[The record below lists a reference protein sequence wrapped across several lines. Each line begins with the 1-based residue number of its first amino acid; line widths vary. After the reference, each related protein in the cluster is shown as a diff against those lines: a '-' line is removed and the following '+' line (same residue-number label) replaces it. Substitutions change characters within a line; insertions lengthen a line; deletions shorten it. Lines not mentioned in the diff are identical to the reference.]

1 MFAVKLQTFPN
12 RETRATLYQ
21 VSTRARKADTGAD
34 QDKDEKSLHSPKCVP
49 QGFEVPTASLDITSE
64 LRDYHPEPVSRQRP
78 GFGGD
83 PKPTKFGNNAR
94 RTLLRAG
101 GALELLHGGAKR
113 VLFLTGTLPG
123 STDTAMDAIA
133 RYSSYV
139 VDRLKT
145 WLHDNGGTSYSMYV
159 WERQKRGA
167 LHLHYAVYIEPGQ
180 DGRRIYHGFKGYWY
194 KLLCAVSTK
203 SGVDLFA
210 KKRGGT
216 WKNNP
221 KVVQA
226 KAVWCDRSV
235 AAYLSKYLG
244 KRVNCIGEGGWA
256 PTYYPVRW
264 WGVSRPL
271 LAKLREVSTERIF
284 YSMSRRDAECFYTDI
299 SAWME
304 NTSDKCYSYTH
315 RYTGSAV
322 TVAYNTLNTGE
333 QIWHLMRT
341 TRMSMRDYSDFSNN
355 MESISTQ
362 LLGIARRYYLTPKTF
377 SQLVSPYSGT
387 IAEELWNSKSL
398 SITEAMEILHGTHFL
413 LQWRY
418 RDRSKRPQSLEA
430 DLNFLESNLASL
442 LEQRRQSRNQ
452 PPIKDGN
459 LG

>member
-21 VSTRARKADTGAD
+21 VSTRARRAEVGPD
-34 QDKDEKSLHSPKCVP
+34 QDDDEESGHTSLSAP
-49 QGFEVPTASLDITSE
+49 QGIETSSASLDITSE
-64 LRDYHPEPVSRQRP
+64 LRDSFPEPVSKQKP
-78 GFGGD
+78 GHGGD

-133 RYSSYV
+133 RYSSYI

-145 WLHDNGGTSYSMYV
+145 WLYDNGGSSYAMYV

-167 LHLHYAVYIEPGQ
+167 LHLHYAVYIDESQ

-210 KKRGGT
+210 KKRGGS
-216 WKNNP
+216 WKSNP

-226 KAVWCDRSV
+226 KAVWCNRSV

-244 KRVNCIGEGGWA
+244 KRVNCTGGGGWA

-271 LAKLREVSTERIF
+271 LAKLREATTERIF
-284 YSMSRRDAECFYTDI
+284 YSMSRRQAECFYTDI

-341 TRMSMRDYSDFSNN
+341 TQMSLKEFSNSSSD
-355 MESISTQ
+355 MELINTQ
-362 LLGIARRYYLTPKTF
+362 LLGIVRRYYLTPKVF
-377 SQLVSPYSGT
+377 SQVVSPYCGT
-387 IAEELWNSKSL
+387 IAEGLWNSRSL

-418 RDRSKRPQSLEA
+418 RDRSKRPLSLET
-430 DLNFLESNLASL
+430 DMKFLESNLASL
-442 LEQRRQSRNQ
+442 LEVRRQSRNL
-452 PPIKDGN
+452 PPVKDGN

>member
-21 VSTRARKADTGAD
+21 VSTRARRVDTGD
-34 QDKDEKSLHSPKCVP
+34 RLKHDEECLNSPECVP
-49 QGFEVPTASLDITSE
+49 QSFEASTASLDITSE
-64 LRDYHPEPVSRQRP
+64 LEDSRPERVSKQKP

-101 GALELLHGGAKR
+101 GALELMHGGATR

-139 VDRLKT
+139 VHRLKT
-145 WLHDNGGTSYSMYV
+145 WVRDNGGSSYAMYV

-167 LHLHYAVYIEPGQ
+167 LHIHYAVYIEEGN
-180 DGRRIYHGFKGYWY
+180 DGRRIYHGFKQYWY
-194 KLLCAVSTK
+194 KLMCAVSDQ

-210 KKRGGT
+210 KKKGGS
-216 WKNNP
+216 WRSNP

-226 KAVWCDRSV
+226 KAVWCQRSV
-235 AAYLSKYLG
+235 AAYLAKYLS
-244 KRVNCIGEGGWA
+244 KKVNCIGEGGWA

-271 LAKLREVSTERIF
+271 LAKLREASTERIF
-284 YSMSRRDAECFYTDI
+284 YSMSRRQAECFYTDI

-341 TRMSMRDYSDFSNN
+341 TQMSLRDFNDYSNS

-362 LLGIARRYYLTPKTF
+362 LLGIVRRYYLMPKTF
-377 SQLVSPYSGT
+377 SQVVSPYCGT

-398 SITEAMEILHGTHFL
+398 NTIEAMEILHGTHFL

-418 RDRSKRPQSLEA
+418 RDRSKRPPSLET
-430 DLNFLESNLASL
+430 DMKFLETNLATL
-442 LEQRRQSRNQ
+442 LEQRRLMRNQ
-452 PPIKDGN
+452 SPIKDGK